1 MSGRRLTGLSS
12 MATRHILNNLAR
24 DYELQTRARV
34 EIRSMG
40 GVEAAKLARA
50 NEATDIVVLA
60 SKVMVS
66 LEAEGHLAKGATRDF
81 ARSEIGVAVCAGSAL
96 PSLADEQAVKQAV
109 LDAQKICYSTG
120 PSGDHFKA
128 LCEKWGLADSVLARA
143 LKAPPGVPVATLVAQ
158 GDADLGIQQLS
169 ELIGQP
175 GIEVVGP
182 LPPEIQAV
190 TVFSAGVSTT
200 SAEREA
206 ANAFV
211 GYLASA
217 EAQGAIRRYGMEPA

>member
-1 MSGRRLTGLSS
+1 MALRITGLSS
-12 MATRHILNNLAR
+12 MATRHILADLGR
-24 DYELQTRARV
+24 DYELRHGISV
-34 EIRSMG
+34 DIRSMG

-50 NEATDIVVLA
+50 GEPADIVVLA
-60 SKVMVS
+60 SKVMET
-66 LEAEGHLAKGATRDF
+66 LEAEGHLARGSIRGF
-81 ARSEIGVAVCAGSAL
+81 ARSEIALAVPAGSRRPIVDSEKAVR
-96 PSLADEQAVKQAV
+96 QAMIEARR
-109 LDAQKICYSTG
+109 LCYSTG
-120 PSGDHFKA
+120 PSGDHFTA

-175 GIEVVGP
+175 GVEVVGP

-190 TVFSAGVSTT
+190 TIFSAGVSTT

-206 ANAFV
+206 ANALV
-211 GYLASA
+211 AYLAST
-217 EAQGAIRRYGMEPA
+217 EAHGAIRRHGMEPA